1 MNDSIARVAITQ
13 LAHGKDLPLPSA
25 ASAEAA
31 GCDLYAAEEVVL
43 APGQYKL
50 VPTGVAI
57 ALPQGWEA
65 QVRARSGLA
74 AKHGVGL
81 VNGIGTIDS
90 DYRGEIKAVLI
101 NWGEKEVVIKR
112 GERCAQ
118 LVIARLASFTWEV
131 CDALPTS
138 ERGSGGFGSTGTG

>member
-1 MNDSIARVAITQ
+1 MKDSPARVAIQQ
-13 LAHGKDLPLPSA
+13 LPHAQDLPLPEA

-43 APGQYKL
+43 ASGKYQI

-90 DYRGEIKAVLI
+90 DYRGEIKVVLI

-118 LVIARLASFTWEV
+118 LVIAQLATFVWEV
-131 CDALPTS
+131 CEELPIS
-138 ERGSGGFGSTGTG
+138 QRGAGGFGSTGS